1 MKILTIGNMTLKQ
14 LQEGMKLQEQI
25 RIAEKELIRLN
36 NPANRKTSLV
46 LRIGENE
53 SHMEPDV
60 TAMAIEI
67 TRLRLENRLRYLKAQ
82 LEKL

>member
-14 LQEGMKLQEQI
+14 LQKGMKLQEQI

-53 SHMEPDV
+53 SHMDPDV
-60 TAMAIEI
+60 KAMAIEI
-67 TRLRLENRLRYLKAQ
+67 TRLKLESRLRYLKAQ

>member
-1 MKILTIGNMTLKQ
+1 MTLKQ

-36 NPANRKTSLV
+36 NPANRKTTLV

-53 SHMEPDV
+53 SHMEADV
-60 TAMAIEI
+60 KAMAIEI
-67 TRLRLENRLRYLKAQ
+67 TRLRLESRLRYLKAQ

>member
-36 NPANRKTSLV
+36 NPTNRKTSLV

-53 SHMEPDV
+53 SHMEADV
-60 TAMAIEI
+60 KAMAIEI
-67 TRLRLENRLRYLKAQ
+67 TRLRLESRLRYLKAQ